1 MLFGWRRVHP
11 YLHYASTCM
20 VAFGTTLSAFWVVA
34 ANSWMQTPV
43 AYHVD
48 TTGQLVAD
56 GYWDVVF
63 NPSTVARFSHMLLS
77 CYITAT
83 FLILGISSYYLFMKK
98 HLDTAKI
105 CVRFCIT
112 AGCILLPVQLWMG
125 HHVGIVMHKYQ
136 PVKIAAME
144 GIWETQKGA
153 PTLLFAIPEQN
164 AEKNKWE
171 IGIPKRLLT

>member
-98 HLDTAKI
+98 HLIQQKFVYAFALLQGAYCYQCSCGWGI
-105 CVRFCIT
+105 MWVLSCIS
-112 AGCILLPVQLWMG
+112 ISQ
-125 HHVGIVMHKYQ
+125 
-136 PVKIAAME
+136 
-144 GIWETQKGA
+144 
-153 PTLLFAIPEQN
+153 
-164 AEKNKWE
+164 
-171 IGIPKRLLT
+171 